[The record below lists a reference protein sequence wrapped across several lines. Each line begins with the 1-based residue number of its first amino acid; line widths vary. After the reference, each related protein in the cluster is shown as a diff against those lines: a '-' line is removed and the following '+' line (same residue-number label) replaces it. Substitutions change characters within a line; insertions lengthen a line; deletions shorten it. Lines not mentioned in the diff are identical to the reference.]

1 MDYCLYCSD
10 GRHQKKKTFRTSK
23 SIVVPKKLLVLG
35 FVLLHSEQRTKQRA
49 HAQKARGRIHTLTA
63 AQERGPKRKH
73 FQVANT
79 NLACR
84 APRSD
89 HTRGDSLEPMGSS
102 TSVRDSTWKLYM
114 LFPHSKEMNI
124 MNTFLS
130 LTNPNA

>member
-1 MDYCLYCSD
+1 MSQGTVEKGKAWIIVCIVVME
-10 GRHQKKKTFRTSK
+10 GTRKKNLFRTSK

-89 HTRGDSLEPMGSS
+89 HTRGLFTANGFIYQRQRFDMETVYAFSS
-102 TSVRDSTWKLYM
+102 Q
-114 LFPHSKEMNI
+114 
-124 MNTFLS
+124 
-130 LTNPNA
+130 

>member
-10 GRHQKKKTFRTSK
+10 GRHQEKKNLFRTSK

-49 HAQKARGRIHTLTA
+49 HAQKARGRVHTLTA

-73 FQVANT
+73 LQVANT

-89 HTRGDSLEPMGSS
+89 HTRGLFRANIYQRQRFDMETVYAFSS
-102 TSVRDSTWKLYM
+102 Q
-114 LFPHSKEMNI
+114 
-124 MNTFLS
+124 
-130 LTNPNA
+130 